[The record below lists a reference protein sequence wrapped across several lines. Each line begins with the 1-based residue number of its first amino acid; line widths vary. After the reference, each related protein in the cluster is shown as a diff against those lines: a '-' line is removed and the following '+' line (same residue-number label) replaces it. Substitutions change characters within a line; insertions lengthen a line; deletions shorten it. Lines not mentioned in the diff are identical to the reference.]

1 MVNIMMGLDINLDYQ
16 SRIPIYEQIVNN
28 IEKYVAVGILREK
41 SQIPSIRELA
51 NNLGINPNTVKKAYD
66 ILENKGVIMTIS
78 TKGTFISNNTKMVL
92 ENKIDKEINL
102 IKDKIRELENM
113 GISKKEIMERI
124 EKWVYYKLRI

>member
-66 ILENKGVIMTIS
+66 ILENRGVIMTIS

-92 ENKIDKEINL
+92 ENKIDNEVNL

-124 EKWVYYKLRI
+124 EK

>member
-92 ENKIDKEINL
+92 ENKIDKEIDL

-113 GISKKEIMERI
+113 GISKKEIIERI
-124 EKWVYYKLRI
+124 EK

>member
-28 IEKYVAVGILREK
+28 IENYVAVGILREK

-66 ILENKGVIMTIS
+66 ILENRGVIMTIS

-113 GISKKEIMERI
+113 GICKKERMERI
-124 EKWVYYKLRI
+124 EN

>member
-1 MVNIMMGLDINLDYQ
+1 MVNIMMELDINLDYQ

-113 GISKKEIMERI
+113 GISKKEIIERI
-124 EKWVYYKLRI
+124 EK

>member
-16 SRIPIYEQIVNN
+16 SRISIYEQIVNN

-113 GISKKEIMERI
+113 GISKKEIMKRI
-124 EKWVYYKLRI
+124 EK

>member
-1 MVNIMMGLDINLDYQ
+1 MVNIMMVLDINLDYQ

-113 GISKKEIMERI
+113 GISKKEIMKRI
-124 EKWVYYKLRI
+124 EK

>member
-92 ENKIDKEINL
+92 ENKIDNDINL
-102 IKDKIRELENM
+102 IKDKMREVENM
-113 GISKKEIMERI
+113 GISKKEIMKRI
-124 EKWVYYKLRI
+124 EK

>member
-102 IKDKIRELENM
+102 IKDKIRELEKM
-113 GISKKEIMERI
+113 GRSKKEIMERI
-124 EKWVYYKLRI
+124 EK

>member
-16 SRIPIYEQIVNN
+16 SRIPISEQIVNN

-124 EKWVYYKLRI
+124 EK

>member
-66 ILENKGVIMTIS
+66 ILENRGVIMTIS

-92 ENKIDKEINL
+92 ENKIDNEINL

-113 GISKKEIMERI
+113 GISKKEIMKMI
-124 EKWVYYKLRI
+124 EK

>member
-102 IKDKIRELENM
+102 IKDKIKELENM

-124 EKWVYYKLRI
+124 EK

>member
-92 ENKIDKEINL
+92 ENKIDKEINM

-113 GISKKEIMERI
+113 GISKKEIMKRI
-124 EKWVYYKLRI
+124 EK

>member
-1 MVNIMMGLDINLDYQ
+1 MVNIMMVLDINLDYQ

-66 ILENKGVIMTIS
+66 ILENRGVIMTIS

-92 ENKIDKEINL
+92 ENKIDNEINL

-113 GISKKEIMERI
+113 GISKKEIMKRI
-124 EKWVYYKLRI
+124 EK

>member
-1 MVNIMMGLDINLDYQ
+1 MMPSDINLDYQ
-16 SRIPIYEQIVNN
+16 SSIPIYEQIVNN

-92 ENKIDKEINL
+92 ENKIDNEINL

-113 GISKKEIMERI
+113 GISKKEIMKRI
-124 EKWVYYKLRI
+124 EK

>member
-1 MVNIMMGLDINLDYQ
+1 MMGLDINLDYQ

-66 ILENKGVIMTIS
+66 ILENRGVIMTIS

-92 ENKIDKEINL
+92 ENKIDNEINL
-102 IKDKIRELENM
+102 IKDMIRELENM
-113 GISKKEIMERI
+113 GISKKEIMKRI
-124 EKWVYYKLRI
+124 EK

>member
-41 SQIPSIRELA
+41 SQITSIRELA

-66 ILENKGVIMTIS
+66 ILENRGVIMTIS

-92 ENKIDKEINL
+92 ENKIDNEINL

-113 GISKKEIMERI
+113 GISKKEIMKRI
-124 EKWVYYKLRI
+124 EK

>member
-28 IEKYVAVGILREK
+28 IENYVAVGILREK

-66 ILENKGVIMTIS
+66 ILENRGVIMTIS

-124 EKWVYYKLRI
+124 EK

>member
-16 SRIPIYEQIVNN
+16 NRIPIYEQIVNN

-66 ILENKGVIMTIS
+66 ILENRGVIMTIS

-92 ENKIDKEINL
+92 ENKIDNEINL

-113 GISKKEIMERI
+113 GISKKEIMKRI
-124 EKWVYYKLRI
+124 EK

>member
-66 ILENKGVIMTIS
+66 TLENRGVIMTIS

-92 ENKIDKEINL
+92 ENKIDNEINL

-113 GISKKEIMERI
+113 GISKKEIMKRI
-124 EKWVYYKLRI
+124 EK

>member
-51 NNLGINPNTVKKAYD
+51 NSLGINPNTVKKAYD

-124 EKWVYYKLRI
+124 EK

>member
-51 NNLGINPNTVKKAYD
+51 NNLGINPKTVKKAYD
-66 ILENKGVIMTIS
+66 ILENRGVIMTIS

-92 ENKIDKEINL
+92 ENKIDNEINL

-113 GISKKEIMERI
+113 GISKKEIMKRI
-124 EKWVYYKLRI
+124 EK

>member
-41 SQIPSIRELA
+41 SHIPSIRELA

-92 ENKIDKEINL
+92 ENKIDNEINL

-113 GISKKEIMERI
+113 GISKKEIMKRI
-124 EKWVYYKLRI
+124 EK

>member
-41 SQIPSIRELA
+41 SQILSIRELA

-92 ENKIDKEINL
+92 ENKIDNEINL

-113 GISKKEIMERI
+113 GISKKEIMKRI
-124 EKWVYYKLRI
+124 EK

>member
-16 SRIPIYEQIVNN
+16 SRTPIYEQIVNN

-113 GISKKEIMERI
+113 GISKKEIIERI
-124 EKWVYYKLRI
+124 EK

>member
-92 ENKIDKEINL
+92 ENKTDKEINL

-124 EKWVYYKLRI
+124 EK

>member
-16 SRIPIYEQIVNN
+16 SRISIYEQIVNN

-113 GISKKEIMERI
+113 GISKKEIIERI
-124 EKWVYYKLRI
+124 EK

>member
-92 ENKIDKEINL
+92 ENKIDNEINM

-113 GISKKEIMERI
+113 GISKKEIMKRI
-124 EKWVYYKLRI
+124 EK

>member
-51 NNLGINPNTVKKAYD
+51 NNLGNNPNTVKKAYD

-124 EKWVYYKLRI
+124 EK

>member
-1 MVNIMMGLDINLDYQ
+1 MVNIIMGLDINLDYQ

-66 ILENKGVIMTIS
+66 ILENRGVIMTIS

-92 ENKIDKEINL
+92 ENKIDNEINL

-113 GISKKEIMERI
+113 GISKKEIMKRI
-124 EKWVYYKLRI
+124 EK

>member
-92 ENKIDKEINL
+92 ENKIDNEINL

-113 GISKKEIMERI
+113 GISKKEIMKRI
-124 EKWVYYKLRI
+124 EK